1 MTVSPPTELPDPEAS
16 LSVERWA
23 ATSGSERSSRANLT
37 LIGGGH
43 RWRANAGG
51 NGAVDAL
58 LRAVD
63 SALAP
68 LLGWA
73 WCSSRMTSMRPVPG
87 TRRRLRSPVGVR
99 RRDAPDGPI
108 YPGRAV
114 HENVLQASVEAY
126 VEAIAALLTD
136 EGVDIA
142 ASVPSPGDTDRH
154 ETDPDHRSGAKDK
167 IMSAYNS

>member
-1 MTVSPPTELPDPEAS
+1 MTSSPAERPETDTTLA
-16 LSVERWA
+16 VERWS

-63 SALAP
+63 NALAP
-68 LLGWA
+68 LLGEGVVLVSYDVHA
-73 WCSSRMTSMRPVPG
+73 AGAGHEAKASIA
-87 TRRRLRSPVGVR
+87 VGVR

-108 YPGRAV
+108 HPGRAV
-114 HENVLQASVEAY
+114 HDNVLQASVEAY
-126 VEAIAALLTD
+126 VDAIDALLVD
-136 EGVDIA
+136 EGIDIA
-142 ASVPSPGDTDRH
+142 AAVPTPGDTDRH
-154 ETDPDHRSGAKDK
+154 ETDPEHRSGAKDK

>member
-1 MTVSPPTELPDPEAS
+1 MNLSPAELPDTEAA
-16 LSVERWA
+16 LSVERWST
-23 ATSGSERSSRANLT
+23 TSGSERPSRANLT

-63 SALAP
+63 NALAP
-68 LLGWA
+68 LLGLGVTLVSYDVHA
-73 WCSSRMTSMRPVPG
+73 AGSGHEAKASIA
-87 TRRRLRSPVGVR
+87 VGVR
-99 RRDAPDGPI
+99 RSGAPDGPI
-108 YPGRAV
+108 YPGHAV
-114 HENVLQASVEAY
+114 HDNVLQASVEAY
-126 VEAIAALLTD
+126 VRAIAALLTD

-167 IMSAYNS
+167 IMTAYNS